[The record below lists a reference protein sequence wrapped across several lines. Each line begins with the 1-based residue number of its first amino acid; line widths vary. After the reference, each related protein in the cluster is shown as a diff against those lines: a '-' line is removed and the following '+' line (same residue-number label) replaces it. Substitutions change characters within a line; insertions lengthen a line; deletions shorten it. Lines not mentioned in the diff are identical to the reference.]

1 MSKLSDTSP
10 HTPARPARHT
20 CHDYGRASALCHIKY
35 SDLRNKTSASI
46 TRGEIVQLESVI
58 GHCLVSVHI
67 TVSTVHMGPGVG
79 WTQQN
84 DNNSSQEVLNCQLNG
99 NRIAN
104 EASRPDYKVAVNGH
118 DWIISYASLVGTF
131 NIFHI
136 GVLTGECFGCLS
148 LRTIC
153 QGGGWV

>member
-1 MSKLSDTSP
+1 MSVLSDTIP

-67 TVSTVHMGPGVG
+67 TVSTVHIGPGVG
-79 WTQQN
+79 
-84 DNNSSQEVLNCQLNG
+84 
-99 NRIAN
+99 
-104 EASRPDYKVAVNGH
+104 
-118 DWIISYASLVGTF
+118 
-131 NIFHI
+131 
-136 GVLTGECFGCLS
+136 
-148 LRTIC
+148 
-153 QGGGWV
+153 